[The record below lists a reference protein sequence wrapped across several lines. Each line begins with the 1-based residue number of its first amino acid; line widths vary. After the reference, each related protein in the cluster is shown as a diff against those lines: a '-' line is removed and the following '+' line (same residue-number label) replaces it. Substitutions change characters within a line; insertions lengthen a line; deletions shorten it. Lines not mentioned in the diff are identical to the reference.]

1 MRKML
6 AALVFATLASASV
19 SGQANAIAFDPGRII
34 DDVIFTN
41 SSTMN
46 VTQIQDFLNSKVP
59 ICDTDGTLPASDFG
73 RPDLTHAQYASSR
86 GWQSPPYICLKNF
99 SENSKSSAQILYD
112 VSQQYQINP
121 QVFLVLLQ
129 KESGLITDTWP
140 LDWQYRSATGYGCPD
155 STPGVCDSSYRGF
168 TNQVTWAARLF
179 RSVIDQSPSWYSPYI
194 KGANYIQWNPNAACG
209 GSTVN
214 IQNWSTAALY
224 DYTPYQPN
232 AAALNAGYGTGD
244 YCSAYGN
251 RNFWLYFT
259 NWFGTTIGA
268 MHNGVDYSPVFDAT
282 FYLEN
287 NPDVMQATGGNAA
300 YAFQHFITYGMREGR
315 IGSANFNIN
324 SYRNANADLRLIYE
338 SNLPAYYVHFSLF
351 GKNEGRITTGNVQMT
366 PVTKYGG
373 VDYSSVYDFASY
385 LSLYP
390 DLAQAYADN
399 DVGAIKHFVGQGIIE
414 GRQAN
419 SAFNVTK
426 YRASYYDLRLA
437 FGANIRA
444 YYLHYITNCRREG
457 RSGNN
462 DTLGGITKLTGID
475 YSPIYSFD
483 TYSHYNADLMAA
495 FGTTLNDSGSLSHF
509 VNYGMSEGRVASL
522 TFNVFIYRARYPDL
536 QAAFGNNLK
545 PYYLHYIT
553 NGRLEGRIAI

>member
-1 MRKML
+1 M
-6 AALVFATLASASV
+6 
-19 SGQANAIAFDPGRII
+19 
-34 DDVIFTN
+34 
-41 SSTMN
+41 
-46 VTQIQDFLNSKVP
+46 
-59 ICDTDGTLPASDFG
+59 
-73 RPDLTHAQYASSR
+73 
-86 GWQSPPYICLKNF
+86 
-99 SENSKSSAQILYD
+99 
-112 VSQQYQINP
+112 
-121 QVFLVLLQ
+121 
-129 KESGLITDTWP
+129 
-140 LDWQYRSATGYGCPD
+140 
-155 STPGVCDSSYRGF
+155 
-168 TNQVTWAARLF
+168 
-179 RSVIDQSPSWYSPYI
+179 
-194 KGANYIQWNPNAACG
+194 
-209 GSTVN
+209 
-214 IQNWSTAALY
+214 
-224 DYTPYQPN
+224 
-232 AAALNAGYGTGD
+232 
-244 YCSAYGN
+244 
-251 RNFWLYFT
+251 
-259 NWFGTTIGA
+259 
-268 MHNGVDYSPVFDAT
+268 
-282 FYLEN
+282 
-287 NPDVMQATGGNAA
+287 
-300 YAFQHFITYGMREGR
+300 
-315 IGSANFNIN
+315 
-324 SYRNANADLRLIYE
+324 
-338 SNLPAYYVHFSLF
+338 
-351 GKNEGRITTGNVQMT
+351 
-366 PVTKYGG
+366 
-373 VDYSSVYDFASY
+373 
-385 LSLYP
+385 
-390 DLAQAYADN
+390 AQAYADN